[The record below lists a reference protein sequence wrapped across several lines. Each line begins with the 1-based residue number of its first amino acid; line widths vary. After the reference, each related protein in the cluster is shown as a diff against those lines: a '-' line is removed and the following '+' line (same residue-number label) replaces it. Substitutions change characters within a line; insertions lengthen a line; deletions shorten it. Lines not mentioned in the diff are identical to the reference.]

1 MLNHLLICGL
11 GSIGMRHLR
20 HFRALGVRRI
30 DAYRTGK
37 ATIPEDKQNVPD
49 HIYGSLEDALA
60 VKPQAVVVCNPTAY
74 HIITALAALRIGA
87 HVLIEKPLSDR
98 IDGVEQLQQVALTTG
113 KKVAVAFNLRFHP
126 IIMAA
131 KEVVHSQMPLGT
143 PLMMRA
149 HFGSYLPDWHP
160 WEDYHISYVARNELG
175 GGATLTHNH
184 EIDYVL
190 WLLGPVTDAKGFAAE
205 AKPLGT
211 DVDESSVIIMRHNS
225 GAASSVTL
233 SIAQKPATRVFE
245 IVFTKGIFSADLL
258 AGTWRIEE
266 TSGRISEHRL
276 PISYDID
283 MTYSRQA
290 AAFIKSIEGNADLLA
305 TLDEA
310 ANALRVALTIRREKL

>member
-1 MLNHLLICGL
+1 MAQGAPRDSILECKSRTEESFWTNILTEDIMLNHLLICGL

-74 HIITALAALRIGA
+74 HIITALAALRTGA

-131 KEVVHSQMPLGT
+131 KEVVHSQVPLGT

-149 HFGSYLPDWHP
+149 HFGSYLPDWH
-160 WEDYHISYVARNELG
+160 HGKTIISHTRRVMNLA
-175 GGATLTHNH
+175 A
-184 EIDYVL
+184 VL
-190 WLLGPVTDAKGFAAE
+190 
-205 AKPLGT
+205 
-211 DVDESSVIIMRHNS
+211 H
-225 GAASSVTL
+225 
-233 SIAQKPATRVFE
+233 
-245 IVFTKGIFSADLL
+245 
-258 AGTWRIEE
+258 
-266 TSGRISEHRL
+266 
-276 PISYDID
+276 
-283 MTYSRQA
+283 
-290 AAFIKSIEGNADLLA
+290 
-305 TLDEA
+305 
-310 ANALRVALTIRREKL
+310 